1 VRIIIHIFLSTY
13 PVFLEATLLTL
24 KLTVVSLI
32 LGSGIGLVFAFL
44 SLSRIKALN
53 YIATFYITIIRGTP
67 LIVQIAILYFG
78 LSSIITFSQFWAGA
92 LALGVHSGAYIAE
105 IFRGSIQSID
115 RGQLEAARS
124 LGMSHPLA
132 MRRIVLPQA
141 FKIAVPTLGNQFI
154 IGLKDSSLVAYVGMQ
169 DLWGSGLSEAASN
182 FEQMNT
188 YIVVGLYYL
197 ALVLIITYGVNKLES
212 NMDVSGGKKGKRKI
226 KTNKYNESFGIKG

>member
-1 VRIIIHIFLSTY
+1 MMHILLNTFH
-13 PVFLEATLLTL
+13 VFLVATLLTL
-24 KLTVVSLI
+24 KLTIVSTI
-32 LGSGIGLVFAFL
+32 LGSGIGLIFAFFR
-44 SLSRIKALN
+44 LSRIKVLN
-53 YIATFYITIIRGTP
+53 YIANLYITVIRGTP

-92 LALGVHSGAYIAE
+92 IALGVHSGAYIAE

-124 LGMSHPLA
+124 LGMSQPLA

-141 FKIAVPTLGNQFI
+141 FKIAIPTLGNQFI

-169 DLWGSGLSEAASN
+169 DLWGAGLSEAASN

-197 ALVLIITYGVNKLES
+197 ALVLIITFGVKKLEDS
-212 NMDVSGGKKGKRKI
+212 LDVSRDKKRKI
-226 KTNKYNESFGIKG
+226 RKNKSNASLESIKL